1 MTNTE
6 KRLDKISRK
15 LATSC
20 TCLNK
25 PSLLID
31 LNITNFFC
39 ALHKIELFKVRALS
53 KHLQNLVP
61 D

>member
-31 LNITNFFC
+31 LNINNFFC

-53 KHLQNLVP
+53 KHL
-61 D
+61 